1 MRWLLI
7 ALLLATPAQ
16 ASTLT
21 LICTGKTFQRGA
33 EIGMAGTAILDL
45 DKLTFKPPWS
55 QLTYSIHSVDEKE
68 IWFSVHNDVI
78 HGAGTLD
85 RVTGRLHYSII
96 SNDARSPRDVL
107 SSAGVCGQ
115 AAVGDGSST

>member
-21 LICTGKTFQRGA
+21 LICTGKTFQRGV
-33 EIGMAGTAILDL
+33 EIGMAGMAILDL
-45 DKLTFKPPWS
+45 DKLTFKPPWT

-107 SSAGVCGQ
+107 SS
-115 AAVGDGSST
+115 VGLCKPDKPL